1 MEKKSAKWQCKLCG
15 ERQSLKQVFARGSGP
30 ECRKAVQEL
39 NLKRMEVGRL
49 EEQKLEA
56 VVLQEEE
63 EREMDRIAE
72 CMEKEEQH
80 LFSLGGEAE
89 IVVEEGCRLEKS
101 QERQRPPLT
110 QLQVSASGSRWEKFM
125 PAVTSEEEDEEDDLE
140 ETQGWDL
147 RGGKRLAPCE
157 DQIDHQHLG
166 DEDNDVAS
174 KRRKVLSG
182 GKKASGANVG
192 NAFSSTGNV
201 FSKWGKF
208 SK

>member
-1 MEKKSAKWQCKLCG
+1 
-15 ERQSLKQVFARGSGP
+15 
-30 ECRKAVQEL
+30 
-39 NLKRMEVGRL
+39 
-49 EEQKLEA
+49 
-56 VVLQEEE
+56 
-63 EREMDRIAE
+63 
-72 CMEKEEQH
+72 
-80 LFSLGGEAE
+80 
-89 IVVEEGCRLEKS
+89 
-101 QERQRPPLT
+101 
-110 QLQVSASGSRWEKFM
+110 M
-125 PAVTSEEEDEEDDLE
+125 PAVTSEEEEEEDDLE

-157 DQIDHQHLG
+157 DQIDHQNLG

-192 NAFSSTGNV
+192 NSFSSTGNV